1 MVRELTRPT
10 TRPSLAR
17 LDLDEAALK
26 RSPPEDQGQ
35 PRPAGLSPAAE
46 HLPGVEGRFA
56 VASSPTRLEAWRPSK
71 GPRRLLPTP
80 RLEAPGAMR
89 VLASF
94 PTDRSRPPGSPV
106 DESLLL

>member
-35 PRPAGLSPAAE
+35 PRHP
-46 HLPGVEGRFA
+46 PGVEGRFA

-80 RLEAPGAMR
+80 RLEASGAMR

-94 PTDRSRPPGSPV
+94 PRADTGSPV

>member
-1 MVRELTRPT
+1 MVRELTRPTT

-17 LDLDEAALK
+17 LDLNEAALK

-35 PRPAGLSPAAE
+35 PRHP
-46 HLPGVEGRFA
+46 PGVEGRFCRRFI
-56 VASSPTRLEAWRPSK
+56 PTRMEAWRPSK

-80 RLEAPGAMR
+80 RLEASGAMR

-106 DESLLL
+106 DEPLLL

>member
-1 MVRELTRPT
+1 MVRELTRPTT

-35 PRPAGLSPAAE
+35 LRPAGLSPAAE

-80 RLEAPGAMR
+80 RLEASGAMR

-94 PTDRSRPPGSPV
+94 PRADTGSPV